1 MISRRGPDLAVELAL
16 RAAIVTSPA
25 SKIRLERPE
34 RVRCG
39 GGHSRRA
46 APRLRGC
53 VIVAG
58 GCHLPTQRI
67 HHCRALTSRTS
78 SAVLETTCHTVL
90 SLIPVPETVPWV
102 NELAPAPCARAPAG
116 CCPGRRMP
124 PKSRSSSRG
133 KSRGS
138 SRGRSASPGK
148 SKRKRKSKKGK
159 EAKAIDYTPWSIGAI
174 NAVVAGDPVKLA
186 RVLKFSTTGEVDID
200 EQIKL
205 VKGIDSA
212 HSDLPSAPARL

>member
-1 MISRRGPDLAVELAL
+1 
-16 RAAIVTSPA
+16 
-25 SKIRLERPE
+25 
-34 RVRCG
+34 
-39 GGHSRRA
+39 
-46 APRLRGC
+46 
-53 VIVAG
+53 
-58 GCHLPTQRI
+58 
-67 HHCRALTSRTS
+67 
-78 SAVLETTCHTVL
+78 
-90 SLIPVPETVPWV
+90 
-102 NELAPAPCARAPAG
+102 
-116 CCPGRRMP
+116 MP